1 MTTSTEMT
9 AIEPTGRK
17 RFNRATAVRGARRV
31 GVIAI
36 AAALASPLALPAFA
50 STSDGG
56 SQESLSAL
64 VAQDAQSVAGI
75 VTAGERL
82 DGTRLEVTATT
93 PEELEA
99 IRAELQ
105 AAADEE
111 RRQQE
116 AAAAAAR
123 AEEAAAAEAAR
134 PAAAPTTGSGTAGGG
149 TAGGSTAG
157 VTAGGA
163 AGAPAPVAAA
173 PVSAGASGSAIAN
186 TALGQVG
193 VSQDCVQ
200 LVRKAI
206 AVAGLPYTGMGS
218 LFNLGPTIPMSQAS
232 PGDVIY
238 YSSNGMGGKHI
249 GIYIGGG
256 QAVHGGWTGNTTV
269 VASVDIGGSAPVFID
284 IT

>member
-9 AIEPTGRK
+9 ATEPTNRK
-17 RFNRATAVRGARRV
+17 RFGRASFVRSARRV
-31 GVIAI
+31 GVIAV
-36 AAALASPLALPAFA
+36 AAAFATPLALPAFA
-50 STSDGG
+50 TGSDAG

-64 VAQDAQSVAGI
+64 VAQDSQSIAGV

-82 DGTRLEVTATT
+82 DGSRLEVTATT

-116 AAAAAAR
+116 AAAA
-123 AEEAAAAEAAR
+123 EAAAAAAAS
-134 PAAAPTTGSGTAGGG
+134 PAAAGGATAGG
-149 TAGGSTAG
+149 A
-157 VTAGGA
+157 TAGGA
-163 AGAPAPVAAA
+163 AAAPAPQSAQA
-173 PVSAGASGSAIAN
+173 PVGASGSAIAN
-186 TALGQVG
+186 AALAQVG

-200 LVRKAI
+200 LVRKSI

-238 YSSNGMGGKHI
+238 YAYNGMGGKHI
-249 GIYIGGG
+249 AIYIGGG
-256 QAVHGGWTGNTTV
+256 QAVHGGWVGNTTV
-269 VASVDIGGSAPVFID
+269 IASVDIGGSAPVFID

>member
-9 AIEPTGRK
+9 AIEPTNRK
-17 RFNRATAVRGARRV
+17 RFGRASFMRNARRV
-31 GVIAI
+31 GVIAV
-36 AAALASPLALPAFA
+36 AAAFATPLALPAFA
-50 STSDGG
+50 ASSDAG

-64 VAQDAQSVAGI
+64 VAQDSQSVSGV

-82 DGTRLEVTATT
+82 DGSRLEVTATT
-93 PEELEA
+93 PEELAA

-116 AAAAAAR
+116 AAAAAA
-123 AEEAAAAEAAR
+123 AAAR
-134 PAAAPTTGSGTAGGG
+134 PAAGATAGG
-149 TAGGSTAG
+149 A
-157 VTAGGA
+157 TAGGA
-163 AGAPAPVAAA
+163 AAAA
-173 PVSAGASGSAIAN
+173 PARPAQASAGASGSAIASA
-186 TALGQVG
+186 ALAQVG

-200 LVRKAI
+200 LVRRSI
-206 AVAGLPYTGMGS
+206 AAAGLPYTGMGS

-238 YSSNGMGGKHI
+238 YSYNGMGGKHVA
-249 GIYIGGG
+249 IYIGGG

>member
-1 MTTSTEMT
+1 MTNSTEMT
-9 AIEPTGRK
+9 AIEPTDRK
-17 RFNRATAVRGARRV
+17 RFTRATAARGARRV

-50 STSDGG
+50 SSSDAG

-64 VAQDAQSVAGI
+64 VAQDAQSVNGI

-82 DGTRLEVTATT
+82 DGSRLEVTATT
-93 PEELEA
+93 PDELEA

-116 AAAAAAR
+116 AAAA
-123 AEEAAAAEAAR
+123 EAAAAEAAR
-134 PAAAPTTGSGTAGGG
+134 PAPAAAAGG
-149 TAGGSTAG
+149 A
-157 VTAGGA
+157 TAGGA
-163 AGAPAPVAAA
+163 AGAPAPVTSTS
-173 PVSAGASGSAIAN
+173 VSAGASGSAIAN
-186 TALGQVG
+186 AALAQVG
-193 VSQDCVQ
+193 VTQDCVQ
-200 LVRKAI
+200 LVRKSI

-238 YSSNGMGGKHI
+238 YSYNGMGGKHI
-249 GIYIGGG
+249 AIYIGGG